1 MVAVEPD
8 NSAALTTWTA
18 HTDPTITRD
27 AFCPQFIRE
36 AVEKEMDV
44 KTEVFEDLRL
54 KYAVFP
60 CEIVDKTG
68 EEMEPRTVV
77 AKIST
82 SAVDLDGEVLLP
94 KGIVLD
100 QYINNPVVYY
110 GHDHSEP
117 PVGKNLWIK
126 AAGKNVVAKTQFAN
140 TVFGNDLHGLYQE
153 RIMRGFSVAFPMR
166 DAEWHEPT
174 EKEIVR
180 NPAWAKAKR
189 IYTKW
194 TLMEYSAVGLPAN
207 PEALAMAVSKGI
219 CRPETAKRLGWTGKE
234 CGATIVVVHEPLVR
248 PKRVVRRKRHVC
260 RRGTIWAKRS
270 DARQTIETSIAR
282 ALGRV

>member
-1 MVAVEPD
+1 M
-8 NSAALTTWTA
+8 AAIPTWTTTTKA
-18 HTDPTITRD
+18 GTVTLDLVESEG
-27 AFCPQFIRE
+27 A
-36 AVEKEMDV
+36 AVLEDQTK
-44 KTEVFEDLRL
+44 EVFEDLRL
-54 KYAVFP
+54 KYAEFP

-100 QYINNPVVYY
+100 QYINNPVVFF
-110 GHDHSEP
+110 GHDHFEP

-140 TVFGNDLHGLYQE
+140 TVFGNDLHQLYQE

-166 DAEWHEPT
+166 GAEWHEPT
-174 EKEIVR
+174 EKEIAR

-219 CRPETAKRLGWTGKE
+219 CRPETAKRLGWTEAQDRG
-234 CGATIVVVHEPLVR
+234 TIVVVHEPLVR
-248 PKRVVRRKRHVC
+248 PKRVVRPKRRVV
-260 RRGTIWAKRS
+260 RTGTNWSTRADAKR
-270 DARQTIETSIAR
+270 TIEAGMAR